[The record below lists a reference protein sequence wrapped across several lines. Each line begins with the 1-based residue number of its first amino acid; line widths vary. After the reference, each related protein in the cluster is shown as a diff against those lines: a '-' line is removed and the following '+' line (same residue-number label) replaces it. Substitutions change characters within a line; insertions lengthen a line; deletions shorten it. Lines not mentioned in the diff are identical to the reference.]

1 MASSAAHAA
10 SKLPSSDSEDALAV
24 ALRVDSS
31 SLRSNEAPDAP
42 VSLYDDPQVRLDVA
56 EDLTLLL
63 GFERKIYSVGVQ
75 EDMENDG
82 QTTASLRVIVDTE
95 SVHLE
100 EDEQVADVK
109 WLDRERF
116 CAGYTSGIVRIF
128 NRVGKLLFEQKLH
141 GSAVH
146 KLDVNRNAATI
157 MAPRRAS
164 VMLSDEPDMEG
175 ELWVLYTDS
184 TVAIIQI
191 SEILAKLNSVFGPA
205 QASKFRKYSLRDQ
218 KDIVAAIP
226 CGPVRPTIF
235 QSHSRLGVYTIIS
248 AGSAPFLAFY
258 QAGNDQNSIIHL
270 AHIATAIAS
279 RAAGAVWNFATSWGW
294 RRDTGESAT
303 GEEGQ
308 TEYTQLGSGAIDA
321 AAEHVPA
328 PIDTTRS
335 IYEDERRRCRV
346 LVLSPTGRLAAVSD
360 TLGRILLV
368 DTARMLVV
376 RMWKGYRNA
385 QCGWMQGSEGAR
397 RPPGLYLVIYSAQ
410 RGIVEVWRAWY
421 GPRVFS
427 FAVGNSAKLFTQFDP
442 VSRRTKCI
450 VLCETSDNVS
460 ELIELKP
467 GLPNAS
473 ILMKYFTQNKL
484 QEENFLLHQVIG
496 GLQAFV
502 KKKRAD
508 ATHTLEQDS
517 LEPLLDDI
525 GSLSSSTT
533 IQTLLDVLLNADMI
547 LLNAS
552 FLLKAL
558 EKLQLA
564 LKNGMSSRTP
574 TGVELSLQWKLLWQH
589 RLVSTFI
596 GFQAEFERG
605 KHALTAMMQTS
616 TRDIMSRSSTKE
628 QESGPLPR
636 VLPWLELF
644 RRAGLALDDE
654 SCSRTCKAIDSASQ
668 LTAWEFMEFFSM
680 PFSDP
685 DLPRRRDIL
694 SLFEVAETKEEFL
707 RDAFRV
713 LKTPIFRKF
722 SATAQR
728 DCLFTFILAPVLS
741 SVFAVQVRMSF
752 LCLASSLFD
761 TFFSLVQELQQLHS
775 AIFLTEDILT
785 RLFIEWYFSLPLGAV
800 LALPPPSKSSSL
812 QRWLQPYF
820 VISDVETAI
829 EEEGDDNAK
838 TPFVSSETYLRRL
851 RGCSSSLE
859 EIFNSCWKTPKLF
872 HGFVL
877 SEHCGWGEKQSA
889 KHAEEDTFG
898 KYSSAGSGARWTI
911 LQDCIAKTVHLSL
924 RLGKVGRLSVDAVE
938 HVDDIM
944 RSIAVIQIND
954 GHEAGED
961 DAAVQLPK
969 DHVEVSMGD
978 DGTDGWVA
986 TMEDCRKAAQMKDWA
1001 AVLRAYPQLAN
1012 KDALCCFRVG
1022 ILCAAWNAERSDMRQ
1037 LEDALLELDCVASL
1051 QVKAAMAA
1059 YIWERYIRVHVVTL
1073 ITFWEESAAGRKPQ
1087 RGLQPQVARR
1097 FFGIIRSLLVT
1108 LLTAVKAVSVV
1119 RVVSS
1124 ANDQDEPESDYD
1136 DETSDADAESDED
1149 DDNLSRIA
1157 VFKMESLTQ
1166 SIKWRCR
1173 VRDLHLVFRQRWPP
1187 SHDTSA
1193 LMQVLQ
1199 GFKFDMVSVT
1209 QIADHISL
1217 VMLLD
1222 SFAATSVTPISVV
1235 KLFSNNGR
1243 HLCRPDSFLMTQQIA
1258 QSSEEETKSISQD
1271 RTKFLKELLRHDETL
1286 GFALAEAFGLPL
1298 EVIREE
1304 YVLFLYQSGRDER
1317 ADLAIEKMQRPERL
1331 VLKLGAIARARL
1343 SLILRRMKTEAEYA
1357 VVMSMLPADTFSWVI
1372 SDTKPPLVADPL
1384 VEKLDLTPSLT
1395 STHYLLLKCL
1405 AMISPTGEEFE
1416 KVSAMSVLVKDVISQ
1431 VKLHS

>member
-1 MASSAAHAA
+1 MASSAAPAG
-10 SKLPSSDSEDALAV
+10 SKLPLPDSEDALAV
-24 ALRVDSS
+24 TLRMDSS
-31 SLRSNEAPDAP
+31 SLRSSEAPDAP
-42 VSLYDDPQVRLDVA
+42 VSLYDDPRVRVDVA

-82 QTTASLRVIVDTE
+82 QTTSSLHVVVDAD
-95 SVHLE
+95 SIYLE

-128 NRVGKLLFEQKLH
+128 NRVGKILFEQKLH
-141 GSAVH
+141 GSAVL

-164 VMLSDEPDMEG
+164 VMLSSEPDMEG
-175 ELWVLYTDS
+175 ELWVLYADS

-205 QASKFRKYSLRDQ
+205 QASKFRKYSLREQ

-235 QSHSRLGVYTIIS
+235 QSHSRLGVYTIVS

-294 RRDTGESAT
+294 RRDAGESTT
-303 GEEGQ
+303 GEEGHV
-308 TEYTQLGSGAIDA
+308 EYTQLGAGAIDA

-328 PIDTTRS
+328 PI
-335 IYEDERRRCRV
+335 
-346 LVLSPTGRLAAVSD
+346 GGLAAVSD

-368 DTARMLVV
+368 DTSRMLVI

-385 QCGWMQGSEGAR
+385 QCGWMQGSE
-397 RPPGLYLVIYSAQ
+397 
-410 RGIVEVWRAWY
+410 EVWRARY

-442 VSRRTKCI
+442 VSRRTKCV

-502 KKKRAD
+502 KKRRAD

-517 LEPLLDDI
+517 LDPLLEDI
-525 GSLSSSTT
+525 GNLSSSTT
-533 IQTLLDVLLNADMI
+533 IQTLLDVLLNAEMA
-547 LLNAS
+547 LLNSS

-605 KHALTAMMQTS
+605 KHALISMIQTS
-616 TRDIMSRSSTKE
+616 TRDIISRSSTKE
-628 QESGPLPR
+628 QASGPPPR

-654 SCSRTCKAIDSASQ
+654 SCSRTRRAIDSASQ

-680 PFSDP
+680 PFNDP

-707 RDAFRV
+707 REAFRV
-713 LKTPIFRKF
+713 LKTPIFRNF
-722 SATAQR
+722 STTAQR
-728 DCLFTFILAPVLS
+728 DCLFTFILTPVLS
-741 SVFAVQVRMSF
+741 SVFAVQ
-752 LCLASSLFD
+752 
-761 TFFSLVQELQQLHS
+761 ELQQFHS
-775 AIFLTEDILT
+775 AIFLTEGILT

-800 LALPPPSKSSSL
+800 LALPPPSMSSSL

-820 VISDVETAI
+820 VISDVETGI
-829 EEEGDDNAK
+829 QEEGEDNAK
-838 TPFVSSETYLRRL
+838 TPFVSTETYLRRL
-851 RGCSSSLE
+851 RGCSQSLV

-889 KHAEEDTFG
+889 KHAEEDTLG
-898 KYSSAGSGARWTI
+898 KYSSAGSGARWVI

-944 RSIAVIQIND
+944 RSIAVMQIND
-954 GHEAGED
+954 GHEPGED

-969 DHVEVSMGD
+969 DHIEVSVGD

-986 TMEDCRKAAQMKDWA
+986 TMENCRKAAQMKNWA
-1001 AVLRAYPQLAN
+1001 AVLRAYQQFAN
-1012 KDALCCFRVG
+1012 KDSLCCFRVG

-1059 YIWERYIRVHVVTL
+1059 YIWERHIRVHVVTL
-1073 ITFWEESAAGRKPQ
+1073 ITFWEESSAGRKPQ

-1108 LLTAVKAVSVV
+1108 LSNAVKAIPAV
-1119 RVVSS
+1119 RVAST
-1124 ANDQDEPESDYD
+1124 AYGQDEVESDYD
-1136 DETSDADAESDED
+1136 DETSDADVESDDDED
-1149 DDNLSRIA
+1149 ENMSRIA

-1173 VRDLHLVFRQRWPP
+1173 VKDLHLVFRQRWPP
-1187 SHDTSA
+1187 SHDTST
-1193 LMQVLQ
+1193 LMQALQ
-1199 GFKFDMVSVT
+1199 NFKFDMASVS

-1222 SFAATSVTPISVV
+1222 SFAATAVTPISVV

-1258 QSSEEETKSISQD
+1258 PSSEEETKSVTRD
-1271 RTKFLKELLRHDETL
+1271 RTRFLKELLRHDETL

-1357 VVMSMLPADTFSWVI
+1357 AVMSMLPADTFSWVI
-1372 SDTKPPLVADPL
+1372 SDSKPPLVADPL

-1405 AMISPTGEEFE
+1405 AMIPPTGEEFE

>member
-1 MASSAAHAA
+1 MASSAAPAG
-10 SKLPSSDSEDALAV
+10 SKLPLPDSEGALAV
-24 ALRVDSS
+24 TLRVDSS
-31 SLRSNEAPDAP
+31 LLRSSKAPDAP
-42 VSLYDDPQVRLDVA
+42 VSLYDDPRVRVDVA

-63 GFERKIYSVGVQ
+63 GFEHKIYSVGVQ

-82 QTTASLRVIVDTE
+82 QTTPSLHVVVDAD
-95 SVHLE
+95 SIHLE

-128 NRVGKLLFEQKLH
+128 NRVGKILFEQKLH
-141 GSAVH
+141 GSAVL

-164 VMLSDEPDMEG
+164 VMVSSEPDMEG
-175 ELWVLYTDS
+175 ELWVLYADS

-205 QASKFRKYSLRDQ
+205 QASKFRKYSLREQ

-235 QSHSRLGVYTIIS
+235 QSHSRLGVYTIVS

-294 RRDTGESAT
+294 RRDAGESTT
-303 GEEGQ
+303 GEEGHV
-308 TEYTQLGSGAIDA
+308 EYTQLGAGAIDT

-328 PIDTTRS
+328 PIGTTRS

-360 TLGRILLV
+360 TFGRILLV
-368 DTARMLVV
+368 DTSRMLVI

-410 RGIVEVWRAWY
+410 RGIVEVWRARY

-442 VSRRTKCI
+442 VSRRTKCV

-502 KKKRAD
+502 KKRRAD

-517 LEPLLDDI
+517 LDPLLEDI
-525 GSLSSSTT
+525 GNLSSSTT
-533 IQTLLDVLLNADMI
+533 IQTLLDVLLSAEMA
-547 LLNAS
+547 LLNSS

-605 KHALTAMMQTS
+605 KHALISMIQTS
-616 TRDIMSRSSTKE
+616 TRDIISRSSTKE
-628 QESGPLPR
+628 QASGPPPR

-654 SCSRTCKAIDSASQ
+654 SCSRTRRAIDSASQ

-680 PFSDP
+680 PFNDP

-707 RDAFRV
+707 REAFRV
-713 LKTPIFRKF
+713 LKTPIFRNF
-722 SATAQR
+722 STTAQR

-741 SVFAVQVRMSF
+741 SVFAVQ
-752 LCLASSLFD
+752 
-761 TFFSLVQELQQLHS
+761 ELQQFHS
-775 AIFLTEDILT
+775 AIFLTEGILT

-800 LALPPPSKSSSL
+800 LALPPPSMSSSL

-820 VISDVETAI
+820 VISDVETGI
-829 EEEGDDNAK
+829 QEEGEDNAK
-838 TPFVSSETYLRRL
+838 TPFVSTETYLRRL
-851 RGCSSSLE
+851 RGCSQSLV

-877 SEHCGWGEKQSA
+877 SEHSGWGEKQSA
-889 KHAEEDTFG
+889 KHAEEDTLG
-898 KYSSAGSGARWTI
+898 KYSSAGSGARWVI

-944 RSIAVIQIND
+944 RSIAVMQIND
-954 GHEAGED
+954 GHEPGED

-969 DHVEVSMGD
+969 DHIEVSVG

-986 TMEDCRKAAQMKDWA
+986 TMENCRKAAQMKNWA
-1001 AVLRAYPQLAN
+1001 AVLRAYQQFAN
-1012 KDALCCFRVG
+1012 KDSLCCFRVG

-1073 ITFWEESAAGRKPQ
+1073 ITFWEESSAGRKPQ
-1087 RGLQPQVARR
+1087 RGLQPHVARR

-1108 LLTAVKAVSVV
+1108 LSNAVKAIPAV
-1119 RVVSS
+1119 RVAST
-1124 ANDQDEPESDYD
+1124 AYGQDEVESDYD
-1136 DETSDADAESDED
+1136 DETSDADVESDDDED
-1149 DDNLSRIA
+1149 ENMSRIA

-1173 VRDLHLVFRQRWPP
+1173 VKDLHLVFRQRWPP
-1187 SHDTSA
+1187 SHDTST
-1193 LMQVLQ
+1193 LMQALQ
-1199 GFKFDMVSVT
+1199 SFKFDMASVS

-1222 SFAATSVTPISVV
+1222 SFAATAVTPISVV

-1243 HLCRPDSFLMTQQIA
+1243 YLCRPDSFLMTQQIA
-1258 QSSEEETKSISQD
+1258 PSSEEETKSVTRD
-1271 RTKFLKELLRHDETL
+1271 RTRFLKELLRHDETL

-1357 VVMSMLPADTFSWVI
+1357 AVMSMLPADTFSWVI
-1372 SDTKPPLVADPL
+1372 SDSKPPLVADPL

-1395 STHYLLLKCL
+1395 STHYLLLKYL
-1405 AMISPTGEEFE
+1405 AMIPPTGEEFE

>member
-1 MASSAAHAA
+1 MASSAAPAG
-10 SKLPSSDSEDALAV
+10 SKLPLPDSEDALAV
-24 ALRVDSS
+24 TLRVDSS
-31 SLRSNEAPDAP
+31 SLRSSKAPDAP
-42 VSLYDDPQVRLDVA
+42 VSLYDDPRVRVDVA

-63 GFERKIYSVGVQ
+63 GFEHKIYSVGVQ

-82 QTTASLRVIVDTE
+82 QTTPSLHVVVDAD
-95 SVHLE
+95 SIHLE
-100 EDEQVADVK
+100 EDEHVADVK

-128 NRVGKLLFEQKLH
+128 SRVGKILFEQKLH
-141 GSAVH
+141 GSAVL

-164 VMLSDEPDMEG
+164 VMVSSEPDMEG
-175 ELWVLYTDS
+175 ELWVLYADS

-205 QASKFRKYSLRDQ
+205 QASKFRKYSLREQ

-235 QSHSRLGVYTIIS
+235 QSHSRLGVYTIVS

-294 RRDTGESAT
+294 RRDAGESTT
-303 GEEGQ
+303 GEEGHV
-308 TEYTQLGSGAIDA
+308 EYTQLGAGAIDA

-328 PIDTTRS
+328 PIGTTRS
-335 IYEDERRRCRV
+335 INEDERRRCRV

-368 DTARMLVV
+368 DTSRMLVI

-410 RGIVEVWRAWY
+410 RGIVEVWRARY

-427 FAVGNSAKLFTQFDP
+427 FAVGNRAKLFTQFDP
-442 VSRRTKCI
+442 VSRKTKCV

-502 KKKRAD
+502 KKRRAD
-508 ATHTLEQDS
+508 ATRTLEQDS
-517 LEPLLDDI
+517 LDPLLEDI
-525 GSLSSSTT
+525 GNLSSSTT
-533 IQTLLDVLLNADMI
+533 IQTLLDVLLNAEMA
-547 LLNAS
+547 LLNSS

-558 EKLQLA
+558 EKLQL
-564 LKNGMSSRTP
+564 
-574 TGVELSLQWKLLWQH
+574 
-589 RLVSTFI
+589 
-596 GFQAEFERG
+596 
-605 KHALTAMMQTS
+605 
-616 TRDIMSRSSTKE
+616 
-628 QESGPLPR
+628 
-636 VLPWLELF
+636 
-644 RRAGLALDDE
+644 
-654 SCSRTCKAIDSASQ
+654 
-668 LTAWEFMEFFSM
+668 
-680 PFSDP
+680 
-685 DLPRRRDIL
+685 
-694 SLFEVAETKEEFL
+694 
-707 RDAFRV
+707 
-713 LKTPIFRKF
+713 
-722 SATAQR
+722 
-728 DCLFTFILAPVLS
+728 
-741 SVFAVQVRMSF
+741 
-752 LCLASSLFD
+752 
-761 TFFSLVQELQQLHS
+761 SLV
-775 AIFLTEDILT
+775 
-785 RLFIEWYFSLPLGAV
+785 
-800 LALPPPSKSSSL
+800 
-812 QRWLQPYF
+812 
-820 VISDVETAI
+820 
-829 EEEGDDNAK
+829 
-838 TPFVSSETYLRRL
+838 
-851 RGCSSSLE
+851 

-889 KHAEEDTFG
+889 KHAEEDTLG
-898 KYSSAGSGARWTI
+898 KYSSAGSGARWVI

-944 RSIAVIQIND
+944 RSIAVMQIND
-954 GHEAGED
+954 GHEPGED

-969 DHVEVSMGD
+969 DHIEVSVGD

-986 TMEDCRKAAQMKDWA
+986 TMENCRKAAQMKNWA
-1001 AVLRAYPQLAN
+1001 AVLRAYQQFAN
-1012 KDALCCFRVG
+1012 KDSLCCFRVG

-1073 ITFWEESAAGRKPQ
+1073 ITFWEESSAGRKPQ

-1108 LLTAVKAVSVV
+1108 LSNALKAIPAV
-1119 RVVSS
+1119 RVAST
-1124 ANDQDEPESDYD
+1124 AYGQDEVESDYD
-1136 DETSDADAESDED
+1136 DETSDADVESDDDED
-1149 DDNLSRIA
+1149 ENMSRIA

-1173 VRDLHLVFRQRWPP
+1173 VKDLHLVFRQRWPP
-1187 SHDTSA
+1187 SHDTST
-1193 LMQVLQ
+1193 LMQALQ
-1199 GFKFDMVSVT
+1199 SFKFDMASVS

-1222 SFAATSVTPISVV
+1222 SFAATAVTPISVV

-1243 HLCRPDSFLMTQQIA
+1243 YLCRPDSFLMTQQIA
-1258 QSSEEETKSISQD
+1258 PSSEEETKSVTRD
-1271 RTKFLKELLRHDETL
+1271 RTRFLKELLRHDETL

-1298 EVIREE
+1298 EMIREE

-1357 VVMSMLPADTFSWVI
+1357 AVMSMLPADTFSWVI
-1372 SDTKPPLVADPL
+1372 SDSKPPLVADPL

-1405 AMISPTGEEFE
+1405 AMIPPTGEEFE

>member
-1 MASSAAHAA
+1 MATSVA
-10 SKLPSSDSEDALAV
+10 DEDALAL

-31 SLRSNEAPDAP
+31 ALRCSSAVDAEDADAEGEEAP
-42 VSLYDDPQVRLDVA
+42 VSLFDDPRVRVDVA

-63 GFERKIYSVGVQ
+63 GFERRVYTAGVQ
-75 EDMENDG
+75 EDVEQSGSDG
-82 QTTASLRVIVDTE
+82 QQGVPLCVVVGAQDVRLD
-95 SVHLE
+95 
-100 EDEQVADVK
+100 EDERVADVK
-109 WLDRERF
+109 WLDRELF
-116 CAGYTSGIVRIF
+116 AVGYTSGVVRLF
-128 NRVGKLLFEQKLH
+128 SRVGKLLFEQKLH
-141 GSAVH
+141 GAAVL
-146 KLDVNRNAATI
+146 KLDVNRNAAT
-157 MAPRRAS
+157 MVAPRRAS
-164 VMLSDEPDMEG
+164 VLLASEPDTEG
-175 ELWVLYTDS
+175 EFWVLYADS

-191 SEILAKLNSVFGPA
+191 SEILSKLNSAVFGPG

-218 KDIVAAIP
+218 KEIVAAVP

-235 QSHSRLGVYTIIS
+235 QSHARLGVYTIVS
-248 AGSAPFLAFY
+248 AGQAPFLAFY

-294 RRDTGESAT
+294 GRGAGES
-303 GEEGQ
+303 EEQADGHAG
-308 TEYTQLGSGAIDA
+308 YTQLGAGAIDA

-328 PIDTTRS
+328 PVGTTRS
-335 IYEDERRRCRV
+335 IYEDDRRRCRV

-368 DTARMLVV
+368 DTSRMIVI

-410 RGIVEVWRAWY
+410 RGIVEVWRARY

-442 VSRRTKCI
+442 AMRRTKCV
-450 VLCETSDNVS
+450 VLSKTSETLS

-473 ILMKYFTQNKL
+473 ILLKYFTQNKL

-502 KKKRAD
+502 KKKRVD
-508 ATHTLEQDS
+508 ATHTLEQDI
-517 LEPLLDDI
+517 LGPLLEDI

-533 IQTLLDVLLNADMI
+533 IQALLDVLLNADMAV
-547 LLNAS
+547 LNAS

-574 TGVELSLQWKLLWQH
+574 TGAELSLQWKLLWQH

-596 GFQAEFERG
+596 GFQTEFERG
-605 KHALTAMMQTS
+605 KRALITMVQTS
-616 TRDIMSRSSTKE
+616 VKDTISRFSGNKQQT
-628 QESGPLPR
+628 GPLPR

-644 RRAGLALDDE
+644 RRAGIALDDE
-654 SCSRTCKAIDSASQ
+654 SRSRTQRAIESASQ

-707 RDAFRV
+707 REAFRV

-722 SATAQR
+722 STAAQR

-741 SVFAVQVRMSF
+741 SVFAVQ
-752 LCLASSLFD
+752 
-761 TFFSLVQELQQLHS
+761 ELQQLNS
-775 AIFLTEDILT
+775 AIFLSEDILT
-785 RLFIEWYFSLPLGAV
+785 RVFIEWFYSLPLSAI
-800 LALPPPSKSSSL
+800 LALPSPSLSSSL

-820 VISDVETAI
+820 VIADVETAI
-829 EEEGDDNAK
+829 EQEVEDNAG
-838 TPFVSSETYLRRL
+838 TPFVSTESQLRRL
-851 RGCSSSLE
+851 RDCPRSLVE
-859 EIFNSCWKTPKLF
+859 VFNSCWKTPKLF
-872 HGFVL
+872 HAFVL

-898 KYSSAGSGARWTI
+898 KYSSAGSGTRWVI
-911 LQDCIAKTVHLSL
+911 LQDSIAKTVHLSL

-938 HVDDIM
+938 HVDDII
-944 RSIAVIQIND
+944 RSIAVMQIND

-961 DAAVQLPK
+961 DAAVQLPT
-969 DHVEVSMGD
+969 DRVEASMSE

-986 TMEDCRKAAQMKDWA
+986 TMENCRKAVQMKDCP
-1001 AVLRAYPQLAN
+1001 AVLRAYPQFSN
-1012 KDALCCFRVG
+1012 KDSLCCFRVG
-1022 ILCAAWNAERSDMRQ
+1022 VLCTAWNAERSDMRQ
-1037 LEDALLELDCVASL
+1037 LEDALLELDCVESL
-1051 QVKAAMAA
+1051 RIKVAMAA
-1059 YIWERYIRVHVVTL
+1059 HIWERYIRVHVVTL
-1073 ITFWEESAAGRKPQ
+1073 ITFWEESAAGKKPQ

-1097 FFGIIRSLLVT
+1097 FFGIIRNLLVT
-1108 LLTAVKAVSVV
+1108 LLSAVKAM
-1119 RVVSS
+1119 S
-1124 ANDQDEPESDYD
+1124 ASRAIATAYGEDGADSEYD
-1136 DETSDADAESDED
+1136 DETSDADADSDED
-1149 DDNLSRIA
+1149 DVDTVSRTTA
-1157 VFKMESLTQ
+1157 FKMESLTQ
-1166 SIKWRCR
+1166 SVKWRCR
-1173 VRDLHLVFRQRWPP
+1173 VKDLHLIFRQRWPP

-1193 LMQVLQ
+1193 LMQSL
-1199 GFKFDMVSVT
+1199 GNFKFDMVSVT

-1217 VMLLD
+1217 IMLLD
-1222 SFAATSVTPISVV
+1222 SFAATAVTPISIV
-1235 KLFSNNGR
+1235 KLFSNSGR
-1243 HLCRPDSFLMTQQIA
+1243 YLCRSDSFLMTQA
-1258 QSSEEETKSISQD
+1258 PTEPSKEEVNSINRN
-1271 RTKFLKELLRHDETL
+1271 RTRFLKELLRHDEAL

-1317 ADLAIEKMQRPERL
+1317 ADLAIEKMQKPERL

-1357 VVMSMLPADTFSWVI
+1357 VVMSMLPADVFAWVI
-1372 SDTKPPLVADPL
+1372 SDSQPPLVADPL

-1405 AMISPTGEEFE
+1405 ALIAPTGEEFE